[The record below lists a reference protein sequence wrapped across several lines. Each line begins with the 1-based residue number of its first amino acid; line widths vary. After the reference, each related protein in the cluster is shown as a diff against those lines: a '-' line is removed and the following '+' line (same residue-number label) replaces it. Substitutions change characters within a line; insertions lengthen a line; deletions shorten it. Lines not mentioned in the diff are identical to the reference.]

1 MARLAGQFAGIAL
14 VDVPDEQTGTLATR
28 LQALASDGLEI
39 AVRPTSAAPVSTHRM
54 LRVEAIG
61 HDRPGIVREMTRVLA
76 EHGINI
82 EEFETRVSSA
92 SFSAEQMFHARARLA
107 VPDHVSDDRLRAA
120 LERLGNEMMVD
131 VTLEPPGD

>member
-1 MARLAGQFAGIAL
+1 
-14 VDVPDEQTGTLATR
+14 
-28 LQALASDGLEI
+28 
-39 AVRPTSAAPVSTHRM
+39 
-54 LRVEAIG
+54 VEAIG

-76 EHGINI
+76 DHGVNI

-107 VPDHVSDDRLRAA
+107 VPERVSDDRLRIA

-131 VTLEPPGD
+131 ITLEPPGTKD